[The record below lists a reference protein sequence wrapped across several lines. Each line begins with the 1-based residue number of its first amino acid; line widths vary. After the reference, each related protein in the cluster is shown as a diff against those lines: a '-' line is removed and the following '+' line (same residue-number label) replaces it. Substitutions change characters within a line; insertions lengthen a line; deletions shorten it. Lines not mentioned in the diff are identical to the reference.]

1 MKTAKTMIT
10 ALILVLLTSAL
21 FAKPEAAADDYFTGK
36 WEVLVEETPQGD
48 ATIIFN
54 LNREEGELVGNISA
68 EGESGSTKIDRIT
81 ETEDSITAYWI
92 AQGHNVNITL
102 KKKDENSMTGSL
114 MNMFNSSAKR
124 IQE

>member
-21 FAKPEAAADDYFTGK
+21 FAQPEAAADDYFTGK

-114 MNMFNSSAKR
+114 MNMLSL
-124 IQE
+124 IHI